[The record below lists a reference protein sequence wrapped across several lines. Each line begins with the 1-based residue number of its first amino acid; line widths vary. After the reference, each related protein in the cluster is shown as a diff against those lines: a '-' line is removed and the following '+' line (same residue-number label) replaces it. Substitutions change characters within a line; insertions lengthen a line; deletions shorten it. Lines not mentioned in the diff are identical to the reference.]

1 MRTSLVHYMISLTAT
16 TVAFCLYWLLVVPI
30 LEPNSQ
36 TTAPQRPISSGNTA
50 VVEGDKSQL
59 TKWLPTNSWE
69 LQPCKIL
76 ETSQGTI
83 YFKDYQTDPDGTIEV
98 FPFTMVIR
106 SESLSIHSDKSPGT
120 ANNAD
125 RQPIILRASQR
136 AHLQFDRPFV
146 LGSKAAGKLQSGQ
159 LEGIVNVF
167 QPESVPGKNNG
178 ISIWTS
184 NVQMTPLRIFS
195 LEDIDFNLGP
205 HQGSGR
211 SFNIELS
218 HNTPLEAINTDFSK
232 INGIKKL
239 ELAFLKSL
247 LINPDRIQSSSTSP
261 VPVSGNQALQPP
273 SSFSPPES
281 PASTVPPSAESMSGP
296 LNVTCDGPFVFDFE
310 QLIASFEKQVRVQ
323 RASEPGD
330 AITGQRL
337 DVRFDQEFDPQ
348 QTALTAEPPR
358 ADLSRLKVRSIQVTG
373 QPAKLQLISQH
384 AEVTAEQLEY
394 DLVRQQV
401 FARDPNRVLIT
412 QPEQQ
417 FQAKQIQY
425 RLREDGSLGP
435 LVADGPGEIQYRIVG
450 NSPPAVL
457 NSVSTS
463 AATAPKELLI
473 RWKNRLTIEPDEQQ
487 RLVTLDGGASLTLD
501 GQQQL
506 AGERLRLWLW
516 MQPELQS
523 TKKNHWTYLPI
534 QAEVDRQ
541 VWVEHTD
548 FAGLTH
554 RLLAKWPL
562 ADQLEKQQIRLFR
575 SSEDLI
581 GDSTIDLLP
590 PAPQFKPQTPDAP
603 LRFASREILVRL
615 DQSESLTQLQSVR
628 LEGAARVDHWEFS
641 QPNQPPTIL
650 TGGRLHLKPLSEKLF
665 HLAVVD
671 NARIVSAD
679 WELSGPEL
687 HFDQQANRLWI
698 NGGGQASV
706 RGKPTSNEIVP
717 TGQSAFQT
725 TAAAQLAEN
734 QTIDITWKAGM
745 IFDGEKL
752 YFENQV
758 TADIRQPSPENNSQ
772 TRLQSRSEALSL
784 ILESPINLAE
794 STQVKRGQQIGNNTK
809 IRQLILVNQLLAD
822 QRVFPVSEN
831 APTTTIPPVVLV
843 RQQFDSSQNLLTK
856 QTLIAPHLDIFP
868 DSEQFSA
875 AGPGQIIQWQR
886 ATNQTNDSKPNFLT
900 ASGPLTPNSKAPST
914 QINYLHVLYDGT
926 LSAKGKPAEL
936 QLHGRVR
943 GLYGNVAS
951 FDTESNPDRN
961 KPDKGLLRLSCDDL
975 HVVHWQ
981 RRSDEQAFWE
991 LIAEGSANFVGESF
1005 EATAARMSY
1014 HERSGKLII
1023 DGGDRGDANLWY
1035 QAIPTNPQRD
1045 HLVAEQIAYWPETQ
1059 RAEIDKVR
1067 NATINRAANGSR

>member
-1 MRTSLVHYMISLTAT
+1 MRTPLIQYMISLTAT
-16 TVAFCLYWLLVVPI
+16 IVAFCLYWLLAVPI

-36 TTAPQRPISSGNTA
+36 SKPPQRPDSTGSTA

-59 TKWLPTNSWE
+59 TQWLPNNSWE

-106 SESLSIHSDKSPGT
+106 SESLSIRSDKSTNTSNPS
-120 ANNAD
+120 D

-136 AHLQFDRPFV
+136 AHLKFDRPFI
-146 LGSKAAGKLQSGQ
+146 LGAKAAGKLQSGQ
-159 LEGIVNVF
+159 LEGIVHVF
-167 QPESVPGKNNG
+167 QPESSPGKNNG

-184 NVQMTPLRIFS
+184 NVQMTPLKIFS

-211 SFNIELS
+211 SFNIDLS

-239 ELAFLKSL
+239 ELAFLKNL
-247 LINPDRIQSSSTSP
+247 LINPDRIQANAKSAPSTLTTQSVESPSALSNQSSAFES
-261 VPVSGNQALQPP
+261 P
-273 SSFSPPES
+273 SSK
-281 PASTVPPSAESMSGP
+281 ESMSGP

-310 QLIASFEKQVRVQ
+310 QLVASFEKQVRVQ
-323 RASEPGD
+323 RVAEPGD
-330 AITGQRL
+330 SIAGQRL

-373 QPAKLQLISQH
+373 QPAKLQLISQR

-401 FARDPNRVLIT
+401 FARDSNRVLIE
-412 QPEQQ
+412 QPQQ
-417 FQAKQIQY
+417 RFHAKQIQY

-435 LVADGPGEIQYRIVG
+435 LVADGPGEIVYQMVSRSSPASSVSPSG
-450 NSPPAVL
+450 SSPP
-457 NSVSTS
+457 T
-463 AATAPKELLI
+463 PQELRI
-473 RWKNRLTIEPDEQQ
+473 RWNKRLTIEPDQQQ
-487 RLVTLDGGASLTLD
+487 RLITLDGGASLTLD
-501 GQQQL
+501 GKQQL
-506 AGERLRLWLW
+506 VGERLRLWLW
-516 MQPELQS
+516 MQPAQP
-523 TKKNHWTYLPI
+523 TANNDRWTYLPV
-534 QAEVDRQ
+534 QAEVDGQ
-541 VWVEHTD
+541 VWVAHTD

-562 ADQLEKQQIRLFR
+562 ADQLEQQKISLFR
-575 SSEDLI
+575 SSENLVP
-581 GDSTIDLLP
+581 GSLTDLLP
-590 PAPQFKPQTPDAP
+590 PAPQFNAQQPDAP

-615 DQSESLTQLQSVR
+615 DQTESLTQLQSVR
-628 LEGAARVDHWEFS
+628 LDGAARVDHWEFS
-641 QPNQPPTIL
+641 QPNQTPTTL

-665 HLAVVD
+665 YLAVVD
-671 NARIVSAD
+671 NARVVSAD
-679 WELSGPEL
+679 WDLSGPEL

-698 NGGGQASV
+698 NGGGKASV
-706 RGKPTSNEIVP
+706 RGKLAATEVTPNSPSSFTEPAVSN
-717 TGQSAFQT
+717 QL
-725 TAAAQLAEN
+725 TAN
-734 QTIDITWKAGM
+734 QTIDIAWQAGM

-752 YFENQV
+752 YFEHQV
-758 TADIRQPSPENNSQ
+758 TTDIRQPDSESKGLSH
-772 TRLQSRSEALSL
+772 LQSRSEALSL
-784 ILESPINLAE
+784 ILETPVNLAE
-794 STQVKRGQQIGNNTK
+794 SPQPQRRTQLGNSTK

-822 QRVFPVSEN
+822 QRVFSISGAIP
-831 APTTTIPPVVLV
+831 ATTPPVVLV
-843 RQQFDSSQNLLTK
+843 RQQLDAQQNLLTK
-856 QTLIAPHLDIFP
+856 QTLIAPHLDVFP

-875 AGPGQIIQWQR
+875 AGPGQIIQWQVS
-886 ATNQTNDSKPNFLT
+886 TGTEKDSQPKFLT
-900 ASGPLTPNSKAPST
+900 ASGPNRTNEATATTP
-914 QINYLHVLYDGT
+914 INYLHVMYDGN
-926 LSAKGKPAEL
+926 LSATGKPAEMKL
-936 QLHGRVR
+936 RGRVR
-943 GLYGNVAS
+943 GLYGKVAN
-951 FDTESNPDRN
+951 FETESNPDRN
-961 KPDKGLLRLSCDDL
+961 KPEKGMLRLSCDDL
-975 HVVHWQ
+975 HVVQWQ

-991 LIAEGSANFVGESF
+991 LIAQGSANFIGESF

-1014 HERSGKLII
+1014 DERSGKLKI

-1059 RAEIDKVR
+1059 RAEIEKVR